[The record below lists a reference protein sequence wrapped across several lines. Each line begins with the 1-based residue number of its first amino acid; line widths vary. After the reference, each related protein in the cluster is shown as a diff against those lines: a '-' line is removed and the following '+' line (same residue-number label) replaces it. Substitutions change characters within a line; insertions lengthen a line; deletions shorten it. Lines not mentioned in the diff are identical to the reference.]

1 MRITQI
7 LRYFVAIF
15 VLSLMWAYSAMAQ
28 DDMPY
33 GLKSGKPFAGT
44 KLNIMAVV
52 TPQFDG
58 YRFRSHE
65 FTALTGIELE
75 WTMIPF
81 VALQEKIASV
91 GVAADGQFDIVNYLD
106 SWGPANA
113 HWFVPLDDWMQRD
126 GIDPERYPTA
136 FIKSAQF
143 KDQTIGLP
151 LRAHPQLFF
160 YRKDILAELGLQ
172 PPQTWADVVTVG
184 KAIKEQKTD
193 IGPLALYFKHDG
205 NRQSLFI
212 WLNFLWGGGGD
223 VFDAQFCPAWDSEQ
237 ALQATRDYI
246 ALHTEHQITS
256 KGSEGFVEQ
265 DARISFQQ
273 GKSAMIPVWWWA
285 YSPMTNP
292 KASILRKDQ
301 IGFVGMPVYQG
312 DAAVTYAISMPYSI
326 SKYSKNQEAAWE
338 FLKWLSNPELD
349 RMNALHYSIL
359 GDDGKLHKIINNVV
373 THRASLVD
381 PAVNAANDNIQYAA
395 AVSLKRSDIMPQME
409 EWPQIGDILAKAMEE
424 AVTGG
429 DVDELMKEAATK
441 AKRILKRAGYCR

>member
-1 MRITQI
+1 MKTLLKAI
-7 LRYFVAIF
+7 L
-15 VLSLMWAYSAMAQ
+15 LSFCAVTLQTTWAQ
-28 DDMPY
+28 DELPY
-33 GLKSGKPFAGT
+33 GLKSGKPYAGT

-81 VALQEKIASV
+81 VALQEKVASV
-91 GVAADGQFDIVNYLD
+91 GVAANGNFDVVNYLD

-113 HWFVPLDDWMQRD
+113 HWLVRLDEWMQRD
-126 GIDPERYPTA
+126 GIDPNRYPQA

-143 KDQTIGLP
+143 KGETIGLP

-160 YRKDILAELGLQ
+160 YRKDILNELGLE
-172 PPQTWADVVTVG
+172 PPKTWAEVVEVG
-184 KAIKEQKTD
+184 KAIKQNKPD

-212 WLNFLWGGGGD
+212 WLNFLWGNGAD
-223 VFDAQFCPAWDSEQ
+223 VFDDNTCPTWDSEE

-273 GKSAMIPVWWWA
+273 GNSAMIPVWWWA

-292 KASILRKDQ
+292 EASVLTKEQ
-301 IGFVGMPVYQG
+301 VAFTGMPVYQG
-312 DAAVTYAISMPYSI
+312 DSAVTYAISMPYSI
-326 SKYSKNQEAAWE
+326 SKYSENQEAAWE
-338 FLKWLSNPELD
+338 FMKWLSNPDLD
-349 RMNALHYSIL
+349 RQNALHYTIL
-359 GDDGKLHKIINNVV
+359 GDDGALHRIINNVV
-373 THRASLVD
+373 THKESLVD
-381 PAVNAANDNIQYAA
+381 PAVNAANSNIQFAA
-395 AVSLKRSDIMPQME
+395 ARSLQRSDVMPQIE
-409 EWPQIGDILAKAMEE
+409 EWPEIGDILAKAMEE
-424 AVTGG
+424 AATGG
-429 DVDELMKEAATK
+429 NVDELMQDAAKRAT
-441 AKRILKRAGYCR
+441 RILKRAGYCQ